1 MTDNDAAASFISSN
15 SWKSFTISANTFLQK
30 TNEHVLQGLNP
41 GGIYQA
47 IWCRDASYILKDWF
61 LSGNI
66 DGAMQQIYKIW
77 SHQISKGTEKL
88 VYGRGSPQMKF
99 SAEVAKV
106 DKQKE
111 FEGALP
117 TTIYQAGFSEV
128 YGQNPDIDSTALII
142 STTSW
147 ILARVLKEQEQNSS
161 SSSETPS
168 SVVAS
173 EHSSDYVSA
182 LLSKVG
188 ITDPPKVAEFV
199 VPRML
204 RAIEHLNGRDI
215 DNDGLLEQSH
225 NEDWMDTAVR
235 AGKIVYSQACWLLA
249 LNDLCSLLLKL
260 GRSEEAD
267 KLNKIIDKTIHG
279 VEQKLWSEE
288 DGCYMDI
295 QQSHHTG
302 EPYRMLTQDVS
313 FYLIAISQNTAND
326 SLTIHHH
333 QHHNDN
339 RSHQVAKNQEQGR
352 GGQEPMRPV
361 HQSLHKR
368 AVSTLDAIRNRAW
381 KEKWPLV
388 TETELK
394 RTGPW
399 VLKPYQYH
407 NHTFWPW
414 TTGIEMLARSRFNKV
429 EGCNILLSKLASEDG
444 HPHLHAFYEWINPV
458 TDLGNGAY
466 PFRTGIT
473 AIRIAL
479 ADILE
484 KIKGES
490 PSNSSM

>member
-1 MTDNDAAASFISSN
+1 MSNIDASASSFSSD
-15 SWKSFTISANTFLQK
+15 SWKSFVVNANTFLQK

-66 DGAMQQIYKIW
+66 DGVMQQIYQIW
-77 SHQISKGTEKL
+77 SHQISPGKEKI
-88 VYGRGSPQMKF
+88 VYGRGAPKMKF
-99 SAEVAKV
+99 SAEVANA
-106 DKQKE
+106 DKEKE
-111 FEGALP
+111 FEGSLP
-117 TTIYQAGFSEV
+117 TTIYQAGFSEI

-147 ILARVLKEQEQNSS
+147 ILVRVLKNHDSSS
-161 SSSETPS
+161 SSSETS

-182 LLSKVG
+182 LLSKAG
-188 ITDPPKVAEFV
+188 ITDPQKVAEFV

-204 RAIEHLNGRDI
+204 RAVERLNSRDI

-249 LNDLCSLLLKL
+249 LNDLCSLLSELD
-260 GRSEEAD
+260 RSEEAD
-267 KLNKIIDKTIHG
+267 RLKHLIDKTIHG
-279 VEQKLWSEE
+279 VEEKLWSEQ
-288 DGCYMDI
+288 DGCYLDI
-295 QQSHHTG
+295 QQSNHSG
-302 EPYRMLTQDVS
+302 EPYRILTQDVS
-313 FYLIAISQNTAND
+313 FYLNAISQNTAND
-326 SLTIHHH
+326 SLGVHHH
-333 QHHNDN
+333 SRN
-339 RSHQVAKNQEQGR
+339 HQIAKNHKQVQER
-352 GGQEPMRPV
+352 QESVLPV
-361 HQSLHKR
+361 HLSLHKR
-368 AVSTLDAIRNRAW
+368 AISTLDAIRNRSW

-399 VLKPYQYH
+399 ILKPYQYH

-429 EGCNILLSKLASEDG
+429 EGCNILLSKLASNDG
-444 HPHLHAFYEWINPV
+444 HPHLHAFYEWVNPI
-458 TDLGNGAY
+458 TDEGSGAY

-473 AIRIAL
+473 TIRIAL

-484 KIKGES
+484 KIKMEQ
-490 PSNSSM
+490 SSSSYM

>member
-1 MTDNDAAASFISSN
+1 MSKNDSSSFSSLSSD
-15 SWKSFTISANTFLQK
+15 SWKSFQTTAETFLQK

-47 IWCRDASYILKDWF
+47 IWCRDAAYILKDWF
-61 LSGNI
+61 LSGNV
-66 DGAMQQIYKIW
+66 DGVMQHLYQIW
-77 SHQISKGTEKL
+77 SHQIEPNKEKL
-88 VYGRGSPQMKF
+88 VYGRGSPEMKF
-99 SAEVAKV
+99 SANVVGKN
-106 DKQKE
+106 KQKE

-128 YGQNPDIDSTALII
+128 YGLNPDIDSTALII

-147 ILARVLKEQEQNSS
+147 ILARAIKQLHNTTTS
-161 SSSETPS
+161 SSSET
-168 SVVAS
+168 SVIAS
-173 EHSSDYVSA
+173 EHSSDYISA
-182 LLSKVG
+182 LLSKAG
-188 ITDPPKVAEFV
+188 ITDPQKVAEFV

-204 RAIEHLNGRDI
+204 KAIEHLKSRDI

-249 LNDLCSLLLKL
+249 LNDLSSLLSQL
-260 GRSEEAD
+260 GKSGEVD
-267 KLNKIIDKTIHG
+267 KLNSLVDRTIRG
-279 VEQKLWSEE
+279 VEQKLWSEQ
-288 DGCYMDI
+288 DGCYLDI
-295 QQSHHTG
+295 QESNHSDSC
-302 EPYRMLTQDVS
+302 RILTQDVS
-313 FYLIAISQNTAND
+313 FYLMAISQNTSND
-326 SLTIHHH
+326 SLGIHKHKH
-333 QHHNDN
+333 SYNHM
-339 RSHQVAKNQEQGR
+339 SKSQEQAQKEQQPKVV
-352 GGQEPMRPV
+352 QE
-361 HQSLHKR
+361 SLHNH
-368 AVSTLDAIRNRAW
+368 AISTLDAIRNRAW

-429 EGCNILLSKLASEDG
+429 EGCNILLTKLASEG
-444 HPHLHAFYEWINPV
+444 HPHIHAFYEWINPI
-458 TDLGNGAY
+458 TDQASGSY

-473 AIRIAL
+473 SIRIAI

-484 KIKGES
+484 KINNN
-490 PSNSSM
+490 PSSHSVR